1 MTQKARL
8 NLYDFLNNEQ
18 DYAPVTSPNLNR
30 TRSPGLK
37 TYSTEEDDDEIGPWF
52 DVLPPKL
59 SVTPKTVA
67 NSLAN
72 KQTISL
78 QTPKGD
84 PKPSKLTTVRNYSS
98 AAEKSQHKGPKVIP
112 KPIVENKPDRNGIF
126 TNELLK
132 ERITP
137 SIRKVNNIKKM
148 NQADSQPKNDK
159 LILIVANPENGTT
172 RITRAEQK
180 PQVTESPKPRH
191 SFKRSSIMVE
201 KSLDLKATINVRDSG
216 EFETSK
222 SMTKI
227 HSQTARVRGEST
239 DRRHSRRPS
248 PADLGDVHEK
258 PEMNPSFVIEGIQT
272 KTSASKQQGFKL
284 LKANIIARN
293 RNINNP
299 KPPVPVMPVIPSI
312 PTEEKMTIEK
322 ETIYSEGKRMI
333 VTDRTGRPPQPTNKT
348 PLRKEMLY
356 SQEKEYEKEDIR
368 TKLRVL
374 RRINRPSY
382 MTQTQY
388 QQQNSVSPNETK
400 DMSGV
405 SLNRQKSVPR
415 LSHQHEQ
422 AIRAEPFA
430 RYSEADALRPE
441 NNNTKMLPFLKMQ
454 AMVKCPVPKP
464 HLTVLNKN
472 CKTRICGE

>member
-30 TRSPGLK
+30 ALSPHLK
-37 TYSTEEDDDEIGPWF
+37 AYSTDEEDDEIGPWF

-59 SVTPKTVA
+59 SVTPKAVA
-67 NSLAN
+67 NSHAN
-72 KQTISL
+72 KQTIHL

-98 AAEKSQHKGPKVIP
+98 AAEKPHHKSPKITP
-112 KPIVENKPDRNGIF
+112 KPIVENKPDRSGIF

-132 ERITP
+132 ERISPPT
-137 SIRKVNNIKKM
+137 RKVNNIKRA
-148 NQADSQPKNDK
+148 NTEHSQPKNDNK
-159 LILIVANPENGTT
+159 LILIVSNPDNGTT
-172 RITRAEQK
+172 KISRTEQK
-180 PQVTESPKPRH
+180 PQVIESPKPRH
-191 SFKRSSIMVE
+191 PSKRSSIMGE
-201 KSLDLKATINVRDSG
+201 KSLDLKGTMNVRDSG
-216 EFETSK
+216 EFEPSR

-227 HSQTARVRGEST
+227 HSQTARVRGDST
-239 DRRHSRRPS
+239 DRRYSRRQS
-248 PADLGDVHEK
+248 PADLGEMHEK

-293 RNINNP
+293 RTVNQR
-299 KPPVPVMPVIPSI
+299 PPVPVMPLMPVIPSV
-312 PTEEKMTIEK
+312 PTEEKLTIEK

-333 VTDRTGRPPQPTNKT
+333 VTDRTGRPPQATNKT

-356 SQEKEYEKEDIR
+356 TGNKEKEHEKEDIK

-382 MTQTQY
+382 L
-388 QQQNSVSPNETK
+388 QQQNTVSPNDTK
-400 DMSGV
+400 DMSV

-415 LSHQHEQ
+415 LSHHQQEQ
-422 AIRAEPFA
+422 QPVFVRH
-430 RYSEADALRPE
+430 SEADALRPE
-441 NNNTKMLPFLKMQ
+441 NNNTNTNNGYMLPLLKMQ
-454 AMVKCPVPKP
+454 AMVKGPGPKP
-464 HLTVLNKN
+464 HLAMLNKN
-472 CKTRICGE
+472 CKRIS